1 MKTKHVFVAVLDVNE
16 IMPFAVSKEENL
28 EKGLQEQEKYREELV
43 KFIDLLEK
51 NFKQKVYYMGM
62 DIIEAK
68 YYERYMFD
76 KNGFLEVIMDK
87 PVAINAHFTEEKIA
101 DKFKEALK
109 KTLIKVLPESPVSQM
124 FVESI
129 QVQTQKEQSLTYN
142 TWTKLKDIRNK

>member
-87 PVAINAHFTEEKIA
+87 PVAINAHFTEEKNA